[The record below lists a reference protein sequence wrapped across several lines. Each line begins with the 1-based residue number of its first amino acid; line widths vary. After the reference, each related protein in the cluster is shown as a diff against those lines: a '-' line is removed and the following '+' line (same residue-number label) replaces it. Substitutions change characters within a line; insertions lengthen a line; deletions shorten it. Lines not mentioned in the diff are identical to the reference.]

1 MSDRNK
7 RIVVIGIVI
16 AVSSVS
22 FMSGVV
28 LDISLGQSLP
38 GGAMTEHVVALALIP
53 TFGLAMGW
61 VVWAIMHDDLKR
73 IRLCLCCSNWFAQTT
88 IPSFVKSLS
97 IKRCAPC
104 ESKCKPANVR
114 LLVGYCLTK

>member
-22 FMSGVV
+22 FMLGVT
-28 LDISLGQSLP
+28 LDISLGNILP
-38 GGAMTEHVVALALIP
+38 VGALTEDVVALVLIP
-53 TFGLAMGW
+53 TIGLAMGW
-61 VVWAIMHDDLKR
+61 VVWEIMHDDLKR

-88 IPSFVKSLS
+88 TPSFVNALL
-97 IKRCAPC
+97 IKRCSPC

-114 LLVGYCLTK
+114 PLSGYCLTK